1 MNSSLDLTGFRSQVR
16 VWCPDDPGNGVIGL
30 NLVTYQGADI
40 VSHLLAGDFNFRL
53 SRMWFEFD
61 NAGPA
66 SPTPARSDTSA
77 SVRAAAVGTRDI
89 IRGPLVAQP
98 ILAPSDV
105 LKYTSNRGTY
115 HALSQG
121 SVGEINGLAFSA
133 AAGSTIFALCLVV
146 SPGPGTTI
154 ADDLVYARFKLATP
168 LDVGSSGQV
177 AATWMTEAT

>member
-1 MNSSLDLTGFRSQVR
+1 MKSSLDLSDFRSQVR
-16 VWCPDDPGNGVIGL
+16 VWCPEDPNGGGTGL

-40 VSHLLAGDFNFRL
+40 VAKLLSGDARFRL
-53 SRMWFEFD
+53 ARMWFEFD

-66 SPTPARSDTSA
+66 SPTPSRDDTSA

-98 ILAPSDV
+98 LLAASDP
-105 LKYTSNRGTY
+105 LKYTGNRGTY

-133 AAGSTIFALCLVV
+133 AAGSTIFALCLVA

-154 ADDLVYARFKLATP
+154 VDDLVYARFKLPTP